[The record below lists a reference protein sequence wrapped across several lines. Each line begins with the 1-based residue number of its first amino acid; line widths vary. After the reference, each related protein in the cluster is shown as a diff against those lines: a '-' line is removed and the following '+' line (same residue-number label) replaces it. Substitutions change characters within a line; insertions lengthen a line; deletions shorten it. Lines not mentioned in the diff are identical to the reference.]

1 MESTQPLFGKTIL
14 NTRGKSA
21 AAGFSKK
28 ILAAGGTPI
37 EIPLL
42 TFQKP
47 KDTMIIEETIKNLHM
62 YEWLIF
68 TSKNGVDSFFEFY
81 NLVVEKVTKNIPM
94 PKIAVVGTKTE
105 KALLAKGYTPEL
117 VPDEFIAEGLF
128 ESLRPYVKSGVHFL
142 LARGNLSRSYL
153 VDELT
158 KHGAVATDLIVYETV
173 GDSRERDQLIKLL
186 KEKRIDII
194 TFTSPSTVKQFYKMV
209 EQTEWEEWTDHVLF
223 ACIGPE
229 TKKAA
234 DHLHI
239 PIHICPRNYTTDFL
253 LAEIIDFLHKKENN
267 DGEITI
273 C

>member
-1 MESTQPLFGKTIL
+1 MEGTQPLLGKTIL

-21 AAGFSKK
+21 AAEFSKK

-47 KDTMIIEETIKNLHM
+47 NDTTLIEDTIKNLHM

-68 TSKNGVDSFFEFY
+68 TSKNGVDFFFDFY
-81 NLVVEKVTKNIPM
+81 DQVVEIVTKNIPM

-105 KALLAKGYTPEL
+105 KALLAKGYRPEI

-128 ESLRPYVKSGVHFL
+128 ESLRPHVMKGVRFL

-153 VDELT
+153 VDEIT
-158 KHGAVATDLIVYETV
+158 RHGAVATDLIVYETT
-173 GDSRERDQLIKLL
+173 GDSREKEHLITLL
-186 KEKRIDII
+186 KEKQIDII
-194 TFTSPSTVKQFYKMV
+194 TFTSPSTVKQFYNLV
-209 EQTEWEEWTDHVLF
+209 EQTDWEELTKDVLF

-239 PIHICPRNYTTDFL
+239 PIHICPKNYTTDHL
-253 LAEIIDFLHKKENN
+253 LTEIINFLQAQG
-267 DGEITI
+267 GE
-273 C
+273 

>member
-1 MESTQPLFGKTIL
+1 MDSTQPLLGKTIL

-21 AAGFSKK
+21 AAAFSKK

-47 KDTMIIEETIKNLHM
+47 KDTTIIAETIKNLHR
-62 YEWLIF
+62 YEWLVF
-68 TSKNGVDSFFEFY
+68 TSKNGVDFFFEFY
-81 NLVVEKVTKNIPM
+81 DQVLEKVTKNIPM
-94 PKIAVVGTKTE
+94 PKIAVVGSKTE
-105 KALLAKGYTPEL
+105 KTLLAKGYRPVL

-128 ESLRPYVKSGVHFL
+128 ESLRPYVMPGVRFL
-142 LARGNLSRSYL
+142 LARGNLSRSFL

-173 GDSRERDQLIKLL
+173 GDSRDKEHLITLL
-186 KEKRIDII
+186 KEKQIDII
-194 TFTSPSTVKQFYKMV
+194 TFTSPSTVKQFYKIV
-209 EQTEWEEWTDHVLF
+209 EQTEWEEWTNHVLF

-239 PIHICPRNYTTDFL
+239 PIHICPKNYTTDHL
-253 LAEIIDFLHKKENN
+253 LDEIINYLKA
-267 DGEITI
+267 
-273 C
+273 

>member
-1 MESTQPLFGKTIL
+1 MEGEQPLYGRTIL
-14 NTRGKSA
+14 NTRGKQQA
-21 AAGFSKK
+21 AEFSKK

-42 TFQKP
+42 TFQKTE
-47 KDTMIIEETIKNLHM
+47 DSTIIEETIKNLST

-68 TSKNGVDSFFEFY
+68 TSKNGVDSFFDFY
-81 NLVVEKVTKNIPM
+81 GQVVNKVGKKIQM

-105 KALLAKGYTPEL
+105 KALLSKGYKPEL

-128 ESLRPYVKSGVHFL
+128 ESLRPYVQQGVRFL

-158 KHGAVATDLIVYETV
+158 KSGAVATDLIVYETV
-173 GDSRERDQLIKLL
+173 GDTREKARLIKLL
-186 KEKRIDII
+186 KEKQIDII

-209 EQTEWEEWTDHVLF
+209 EQTEWEDWTKQVIF

-234 DHLHI
+234 EQLHI
-239 PIHICPRNYTTDFL
+239 PIHICPKNYTTDHL
-253 LAEIIDFLHKKENN
+253 LTEIIDFLQAQG
-267 DGEITI
+267 GE
-273 C
+273 